1 MSEPVVET
9 PAESSPNPL
18 KLSLSTAL
26 IMSIFTLAFTA
37 LMAGTYLSTKDT
49 IAKSSEAQKLVLINA
64 VLPPSAYDNQL
75 LKDELVLG
83 PTPELGLDAGGHI
96 WRARKGGQPVAL
108 VMEAIAPNGYAGK
121 IWLVISVMADGS
133 VGGVRVTEH
142 HETPGLG
149 DYIDPAKDKNKTN
162 PWINQFTGK
171 SPATLPLER
180 WKVKKDEGDFAY
192 RTGATISARA
202 VTDAVA
208 RAVRYA
214 TEHRETLY
222 QQGEKP

>member
-9 PAESSPNPL
+9 PVESTPTAF
-18 KLSLSTAL
+18 KLSFTTAL
-26 IMSIFTLAFTA
+26 IMSAFTLLFTA
-37 LMAGTYLSTKDT
+37 LMAGTYLSTKAT

-64 VLPPSAYDNQL
+64 VLPPATYDNAL

-83 PTPELGLDAGGHI
+83 PTPELGLDNGGHV
-96 WRARKGGQPVAL
+96 WRARKGGAPVAL

-133 VGGVRVTEH
+133 VGGVRVTEY

-149 DYIDPAKDKNKTN
+149 DYIDPAKDKNKTS
-162 PWINQFTGK
+162 PWINQFAGK
-171 SPATLPLER
+171 SPKTLPFEK
-180 WKVKKDEGDFAY
+180 WKVKKDGGEFTY

-202 VTDAVA
+202 VTEAVA
-208 RAVRYA
+208 KAVQYA
-214 TEHRETLY
+214 NEHRDTLY
-222 QQGEKP
+222 R